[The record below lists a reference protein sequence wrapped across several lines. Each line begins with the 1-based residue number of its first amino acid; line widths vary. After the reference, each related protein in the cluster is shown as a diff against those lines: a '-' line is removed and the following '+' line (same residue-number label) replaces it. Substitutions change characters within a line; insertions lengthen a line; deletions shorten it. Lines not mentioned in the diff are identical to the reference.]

1 MERQSVLP
9 LGMAMSGG
17 GVRGV
22 AHLGILKALNEKGIF
37 PDRLSGTSAGAIA
50 GAMYAGGYTPS
61 EILDIIIQ
69 TNYFRFIKPAISWKG
84 LLKLDQIAGL
94 YDQYLPVD
102 NFSSL
107 QIPLTVA
114 ATDIQKGETR
124 YFEKGELIRPL
135 MASSCIPGMFDPIEI
150 QGEFYV
156 DGGVLNN
163 LPVEPLLDRCDK
175 IIGVNC
181 NHLPEEKNITNIKKL
196 IERTVIMSMNY
207 NVYSRK
213 SHCDYF
219 LEPVGLA
226 RFGVLEIKKTKEI
239 FSIGYESALEFL
251 DNLPE
256 IESLKTKKFHKIE

>member
-1 MERQSVLP
+1 MKDQTVLP

-17 GVRGV
+17 GIRGV
-22 AHLGILKALNEKGIF
+22 AHLGILKAFNEKGIF

-50 GAMYAGGYTPS
+50 GAMYAGGYSPS

-69 TNYFRFIKPAISWKG
+69 TRYFRFIKPAISWKG
-84 LLKLDQIAGL
+84 LLKLDQVAEL
-94 YDQYLPVD
+94 YAQYLPVD
-102 NFSSL
+102 DFSSL
-107 QIPLTVA
+107 KIPLSVA
-114 ATDIQKGETR
+114 ATHLQKGETR
-124 YFEKGELIRPL
+124 YFEQGELIKPL

-163 LPVEPLLDRCDK
+163 LPVEPLIGRCEK

-213 SHCDYF
+213 SQCDYF
-219 LEPVGLA
+219 LEPIGLA
-226 RFGVLEIKKTKEI
+226 QFGVLEIKKTKEI

-256 IESLKTKKFHKIE
+256 IESLVNNKMDSLE